1 MTYPKVGE
9 IVAGDI
15 RAAEVLKKLNID
27 FCCGGGISLE
37 RACKKKGLDPAV
49 VMAEIDA
56 HLAGKEPIEDKFGKM
71 CLTELADY
79 VTEKHH
85 SYVRESAEFIDPL
98 LDKVIRVHGDAHPE
112 LNEIGDLFYAS
123 VNELQS
129 HMKKEENILFPL
141 IKALE
146 AGTIKELD
154 PKASVK
160 YPIEMM
166 EEEHTQEGDRFTRIR
181 ELTNDYTPPSDACN
195 TYKLTYYKLKEFN
208 DDLEQHIHLE
218 NNILFPKSIKMEEEL
233 G

>member
-9 IVAGDI
+9 IVAADI
-15 RAAEVLKKLNID
+15 RAAEVFKKLNID
-27 FCCGGGISLE
+27 FCCAGSLTLE
-37 RACKKKGLDPAV
+37 RACAKKGLDPAV
-49 VMAEIDA
+49 VMTQVEA

-79 VTEKHH
+79 VADKHH
-85 SYVRESAEFIDPL
+85 TYVRESAEFIDPL
-98 LDKVIRVHGDAHPE
+98 LDKVIRVHGDNHPE
-112 LNEIGDLFYAS
+112 LNEVGDLFYAS

-146 AGTIKELD
+146 AGKIKELD
-154 PKASVK
+154 PQASVK
-160 YPIEMM
+160 YPIVMM
-166 EEEHTQEGDRFTRIR
+166 EAEHIEEGNRFERIR
-181 ELTNDYTPPSDACN
+181 ELTNDYTPPADACN

-218 NNILFPKSIKMEEEL
+218 NNILFPKSIKMEAEL
-233 G
+233 V

>member
-37 RACKKKGLDPAV
+37 RACEKKGLDPAV
-49 VMAEIDA
+49 VMAEIEA
-56 HLAGKEPIEDKFGKM
+56 HLAGKPQLEDKFGKM
-71 CLTELADY
+71 CLTELAEY
-79 VTEKHH
+79 ITNKHH

-98 LDKVIRVHGDAHPE
+98 LDMVIRVHGDKHPE

-123 VNELQS
+123 VNELSS

-146 AGTIKELD
+146 AGNIKELD
-154 PKASVK
+154 PNASVK

-166 EEEHTQEGDRFTRIR
+166 EAEHTEEGDRFMRIR
-181 ELTNDYTPPSDACN
+181 ELTNDYTPPADACN

-208 DDLEQHIHLE
+208 EDLEQHIHLE
-218 NNILFPKSIKMEEEL
+218 NNILFPKSIKMEEEQA
-233 G
+233 

>member
-9 IVAGDI
+9 IVAADI
-15 RAAEVLKKLNID
+15 RAAEVFKKLNID
-27 FCCGGGISLE
+27 FCCAGSLTLE
-37 RACKKKGLDPAV
+37 RACAKKGLDPAV
-49 VMAEIDA
+49 VMAQVEA

-79 VTEKHH
+79 VTDKHH
-85 SYVRESAEFIDPL
+85 TYVRESAEFIDPL
-98 LDKVIRVHGDAHPE
+98 LDKVIRVHGDNHPE
-112 LNEIGDLFYAS
+112 LNEVGDLFYAS

-146 AGTIKELD
+146 AGKIKELD
-154 PKASVK
+154 PQASVK

-166 EEEHTQEGDRFTRIR
+166 EAEHTEEGNRFERIR
-181 ELTNDYTPPSDACN
+181 ELTNDYTPPADACN

-218 NNILFPKSIKMEEEL
+218 NNILFPKSIKMEAEL
-233 G
+233 V

>member
-9 IVAGDI
+9 IVADDI
-15 RAAEVLKKLNID
+15 RAAEVFKKLNID
-27 FCCGGGISLE
+27 FCCAGSLTLE
-37 RACKKKGLDPAV
+37 RACAKKGLDPAE
-49 VMAEIDA
+49 VMAQVEA

-79 VTEKHH
+79 IAVKHH
-85 SYVRESAEFIDPL
+85 TYVRESSEFIDPL
-98 LDKVIRVHGDAHPE
+98 LDKVIRVHGDKHPE
-112 LNEIGDLFYAS
+112 LNEVGDLFYAS

-146 AGTIKELD
+146 SGTIKELD

-160 YPIEMM
+160 YPIKMM
-166 EEEHTQEGDRFTRIR
+166 ESEHTQEGDRFMRIR
-181 ELTNDYTPPSDACN
+181 ELTNDYTPPEDACN
-195 TYKLTYYKLKEFN
+195 TYKLTYYKLREFN

-218 NNILFPKSIKMEEEL
+218 NNILFPKSIRMEEEL
-233 G
+233 V

>member
-37 RACKKKGLDPAV
+37 RACEKKGLDPAV

-56 HLAGKEPIEDKFGKM
+56 HLAGKDPMEDKFGKM
-71 CLTELADY
+71 SLTELADY
-79 VTEKHH
+79 VEKKHH
-85 SYVRESAEFIDPL
+85 SYVRESFNFIDPL
-98 LDKVIRVHGDAHPE
+98 LDKVIRVHGDKHPE
-112 LNEIGDLFYAS
+112 LSEIGDLFYAS
-123 VNELQS
+123 VNELGS

-146 AGTIKELD
+146 AGNIKEID
-154 PKASVK
+154 EKASVK

-166 EEEHTQEGDRFTRIR
+166 EVEHTEEGDRFTKIR
-181 ELTNDYTPPSDACN
+181 ELSNNFTPPDDACN

-218 NNILFPKSIKMEEEL
+218 NNILFPKSIKMEEEQ